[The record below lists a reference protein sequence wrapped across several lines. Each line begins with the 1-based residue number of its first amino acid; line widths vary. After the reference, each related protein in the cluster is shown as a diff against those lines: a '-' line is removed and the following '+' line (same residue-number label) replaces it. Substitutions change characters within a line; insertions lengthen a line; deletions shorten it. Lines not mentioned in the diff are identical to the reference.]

1 MKRPVI
7 GITVKAIPAREAQDK
22 RDTARSYVAEVERAG
37 GQARLIAPNEDLRS
51 VMKKIDGLLLSGG
64 GDVNPNFFGARPD
77 GSEPADNARDRM
89 EIAAARMAVRHTMPV
104 LAICRGIQVLNVALG
119 GDLIQDIPRV
129 DCGERKHLNHRD
141 PQNTLSHAIRI
152 EPGSLLARLLRAQRP
167 KVNSRHHQAVGP
179 RLAKGLLVTARSTDG
194 IIEAVEM
201 NGGRPVLGVQFHPE
215 NLVAKYPRYGVIFK
229 WLAAQARRYRRLN
242 DKS

>member
-7 GITVKAIPAREAQDK
+7 GITVKELPAREAQDK

-37 GQARLIAPNEDLRS
+37 ARARLVAPHENLRS

-64 GDVNPNFFGARPD
+64 GDVNPEFFGARPD
-77 GSEPADNARDRM
+77 GSEPPDNARDRM
-89 EIAAARMAVRHTMPV
+89 EIAATKMAVRRAMPV
-104 LAICRGIQVLNVALG
+104 LAICRGIQMLNVALG
-119 GDLIQDIPRV
+119 GDLIQDIPQR
-129 DCGERKHLNHRD
+129 DTRECGPLNHRD
-141 PQNTLSHAIRI
+141 PRNTLSHTIRI
-152 EPGSLLARLLRAQRP
+152 EPGSLLARLLRARQP

-179 RLAKGLLVTARSTDG
+179 RLGKGLLVTARSTDG